1 MMVEARVNPIHTEMQ
16 PRARDR
22 ALTCERCSGK
32 LLYDGE
38 TLTCLMCGFESFDDE
53 RVRRGRVNPAEMLDA
68 LVRFRSDLAHFVEAI
83 GSRPGTGSPAEQELA
98 RASGDEQIALAL
110 VPCFAYQSTFA
121 AGHALLA
128 LARGLEPPAPEYGT
142 WATSNAVLHAVGV
155 VEWLLD
161 SRLSSA
167 ERALRALAIEGAE
180 LAAEAH
186 VMQSASDGQMDAQG
200 PFANAIAANR
210 ARAASLAARLGVEV
224 PAVPTGDELATL
236 LEASAEHRMFTSI
249 VAGRPWAL
257 LQATAMAG
265 SLGAHPS
272 GAVAAIQ
279 VTATAAWYARAA
291 HTFVRWMLPASA
303 DELCS
308 ALERGYDSIGLAEE
322 ERTRFWRAVPK
333 AVAART
339 TRTAR
344 ADRARAQ

>member
-1 MMVEARVNPIHTEMQ
+1 MKPVHVEMQ

-22 ALTCERCSGK
+22 ALACERCSGK

-38 TLTCLMCGFESFDDE
+38 TLTCLMCGYESFDDE

-83 GSRPGTGSPAEQELA
+83 GSRPGAGSPAQQELA
-98 RASGDEQIALAL
+98 RAAGDEQIALAL

-121 AGHALLA
+121 AGHALIA

-142 WATSNAVLHAVGV
+142 WATSNAVLHAAGM

-161 SRLSSA
+161 GRISST

-200 PFANAIAANR
+200 PFANAIAVNR
-210 ARAASLAARLGVEV
+210 TRAASLAARLGVEV
-224 PAVPTGDELATL
+224 PAVPTSDELAGL
-236 LEASAEHRMFTSI
+236 LEASAELRMFTSI

-257 LQATAMAG
+257 LQATAIAG
-265 SLGAHPS
+265 SLGTHPS

-279 VTATAAWYARAA
+279 VTTTAAWYARAA
-291 HTFVRWMLPASA
+291 HTFTRWMVSTSGE
-303 DELCS
+303 ELCG
-308 ALERGYDSIGLAEE
+308 ALERGYDSIGLTEDE
-322 ERTRFWRAVPK
+322 HTRFWRVLPRP
-333 AVAART
+333 VAARSQ
-339 TRTAR
+339 RSAR
-344 ADRARAQ
+344 AERARVR

>member
-1 MMVEARVNPIHTEMQ
+1 MVEARVKATHTEMQ
-16 PRARDR
+16 PKTRER

-38 TLTCLMCGFESFDDE
+38 TLTCLMCGYESFDDE

-83 GSRPGTGSPAEQELA
+83 GSRPAAGSPAEQELA
-98 RASGDEQIALAL
+98 RANGDEQVALAL

-121 AGHALLA
+121 AGHALIA

-142 WATSNAVLHAVGV
+142 WAISNAVLHAAGV

-161 SRLSSA
+161 SRISSA

-200 PFANAIAANR
+200 PFANAIASNR

-224 PAVPTGDELATL
+224 PAVPAGDALAGL
-236 LEASAEHRMFTSI
+236 LEASAEHRMFTSV

-257 LQATAMAG
+257 LQATAIAG

-279 VTATAAWYARAA
+279 VTTTAAWYARAA
-291 HTFVRWMLPASA
+291 HTFTSWMLPASA
-303 DELCS
+303 GELCS
-308 ALERGYDSIGLAEE
+308 ALERGYDSIGLAEDD
-322 ERTRFWRAVPK
+322 RTRFWRALPRP
-333 AVAART
+333 VAARSQRSA
-339 TRTAR
+339 RTE
-344 ADRARAQ
+344 RARAR

>member
-1 MMVEARVNPIHTEMQ
+1 MVEARVKATHAQMQ

-22 ALTCERCSGK
+22 ALVCERCSGK

-38 TLTCLMCGFESFDDE
+38 TLTCLMCGYESFDDD

-83 GSRPGTGSPAEQELA
+83 GPRPGAGSPAERELA
-98 RASGDEQIALAL
+98 GASGDDQVALAL

-121 AGHALLA
+121 AGHALIA

-142 WATSNAVLHAVGV
+142 WAISNAVLHASGV
-155 VEWLLD
+155 VEWLLAD
-161 SRLSSA
+161 RVSSA

-180 LAAEAH
+180 LSAEAQ

-210 ARAASLAARLGVEV
+210 ARAAALAAHLGVEV
-224 PAVPTGDELATL
+224 PSVPTGEELAGL
-236 LEASAEHRMFTSI
+236 LEAGAEHRMFTSI

-279 VTATAAWYARAA
+279 VTTTAAWYARAA
-291 HTFVRWMLPASA
+291 HTFARWMLPASA
-303 DELCS
+303 EELCG
-308 ALERGYDSIGLAEE
+308 ALERGYDSIGLPED
-322 ERTRFWRAVPK
+322 ERTRFWRTAPQ
-333 AVAART
+333 ALTART
-339 TRTAR
+339 QRSDR
-344 ADRARAQ
+344 AERARAR